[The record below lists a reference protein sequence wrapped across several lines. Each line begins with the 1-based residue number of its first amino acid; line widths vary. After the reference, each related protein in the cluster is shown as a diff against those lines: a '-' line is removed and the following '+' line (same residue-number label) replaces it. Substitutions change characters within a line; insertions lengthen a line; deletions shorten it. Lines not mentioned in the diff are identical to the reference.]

1 MPAGPGAS
9 IPEGGAEP
17 AVPAAPP
24 PPVTAP
30 APPPPTAPAPPPP
43 TAPAPPPPVPD
54 TGALAVPG
62 TNVPAGTPYLGG
74 ETVAPA
80 APVATAAPAA
90 APTVAPAPPPPV
102 APVAPGADEGTQ
114 ALAVP
119 GTNVRA
125 GTPYLGGE
133 TVAPATPT
141 VEAQAGG
148 GTAAPTPGEL
158 DEIDRILAYLATY
171 TADLTDLEAF
181 ELLDPFSER
190 GLAAYNPPLK
200 GAGALASMRAHA
212 AADRVDVLAA
222 IANALNEGATGGIGD
237 DGAAYGPF
245 QVHATDGRIP
255 EFAGKAPY
263 SATVNAWAWSDNGI
277 AYAFRSM
284 AGAAHYPAAGLTG
297 HNAVVAIVYGFER
310 PKNEKAAAA
319 ARIKTYDDLLRRG
332 SAVWSYVSNQLAG
345 PEGGGGSVNPPSS
358 PAASSPAVPSSPI
371 AAWQDFTSYL
381 AREVPAAGAA
391 VVANSYTLPDLV
403 KSPG

>member
-1 MPAGPGAS
+1 VPAGPGAS

-17 AVPAAPP
+17 AVPVAPP
-24 PPVTAP
+24 PPTAP

-43 TAPAPPPPVPD
+43 TAPAPPPAVPD

-62 TNVPAGTPYLGG
+62 TNVRAGATYLGG

-80 APVATAAPAA
+80 TPVAT
-90 APTVAPAPPPPV
+90 TAPAPTPATPP
-102 APVAPGADEGTQ
+102 APTPQLPETTASATTGEGTQ

-141 VEAQAGG
+141 VEAQA
-148 GTAAPTPGEL
+148 TPPPPTTDEL

-171 TADLTDLEAF
+171 RADLTDLEAF
-181 ELLDPFSER
+181 ELLNPFSER

-200 GAGALASMRAHA
+200 GEGALASMRTHA

-222 IANALNEGATGGIGD
+222 IANALNEGATGKIGD
-237 DGAAYGPF
+237 SGDAYGPF
-245 QVHATDGRIP
+245 QIHATDGRLP
-255 EFAGKAPY
+255 EFAGKGPD

-297 HNAVVAIVYGFER
+297 HNAVVAIVYGFEQ
-310 PKNEKAAAA
+310 PANEKAAAA

-332 SAVWSYVSNQLAG
+332 AAVWSYVANQLAG
-345 PEGGGGSVNPPSS
+345 PVGGGGSVNPPSS
-358 PAASSPAVPSSPI
+358 PSSSKPVVPASPI

-381 AREVPAAGAA
+381 ARDVPAAAA
-391 VVANSYTLPDLV
+391 RVVANSYTLPDLV
-403 KSPG
+403 KSP

>member
-17 AVPAAPP
+17 SVPPAAPP
-24 PPVTAP
+24 PAVAPVAAPPATP
-30 APPPPTAPAPPPP
+30 APPPATVPAAAPT
-43 TAPAPPPPVPD
+43 VPD

-62 TNVPAGTPYLGG
+62 A
-74 ETVAPA
+74 
-80 APVATAAPAA
+80 
-90 APTVAPAPPPPV
+90 
-102 APVAPGADEGTQ
+102 
-114 ALAVP
+114 
-119 GTNVRA
+119 NVRA

-133 TVAPATPT
+133 TVAAPVPVVTPAAAPQPVTAPAAPPQLSTVPASAAAEEGAQALAVPGVTVRAGTPYLGGETVTQPTPT
-141 VEAQAGG
+141 VEAQAAP
-148 GTAAPTPGEL
+148 TAPTPGEL
-158 DEIDRILAYLATY
+158 DEVDRILAYLATY
-171 TADLTDLEAF
+171 TPDLTDLEAF
-181 ELLDPFSER
+181 ELLNPFSER

-212 AADRVDVLAA
+212 AADHVDVLAA
-222 IANALNEGATGGIGD
+222 LANALNEGAGGGIGD
-237 DGAAYGPF
+237 SGDAYGPF
-245 QVHATDGRIP
+245 QIHATDGRIP
-255 EFAGKAPY
+255 SFSGQGPY

-310 PKNEKAAAA
+310 PANMKAAAA
-319 ARIKTYDDLLRRG
+319 TRIKTYDDLLRRG

-358 PAASSPAVPSSPI
+358 PGASSPAVPSSPI

-381 AREVPAAGAA
+381 ARDVPAAGAA

-403 KSPG
+403 KSP